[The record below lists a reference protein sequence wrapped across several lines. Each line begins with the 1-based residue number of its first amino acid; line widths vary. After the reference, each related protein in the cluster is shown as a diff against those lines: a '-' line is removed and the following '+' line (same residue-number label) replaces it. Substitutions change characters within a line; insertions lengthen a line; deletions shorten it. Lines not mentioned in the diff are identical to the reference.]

1 MAFRHLA
8 RRVSCI
14 QSIGTGTVIDTQQ
27 RPIPPLALGALTA
40 GVLLLPQST
49 LYADRPPEEYVRFTI
64 HY

>member
-1 MAFRHLA
+1 MAFKHLA

-14 QSIGTGTVIDTQQ
+14 LSIGTGTIIDTRQ

-49 LYADRPPEEYVRFTI
+49 LYAERPPEEYVRFKS
-64 HY
+64 YY